1 MKPISQTKNSLV
13 FSDGTRLTY
22 GNCLVACI
30 ASILEEPIDE
40 IPNIY
45 TFYNLGVKH
54 DNVEHDVWF
63 QVINQWLILKYN
75 KCFKVHN
82 KDVPTV
88 QPYVIM
94 RGLSK
99 RSRPHCVI
107 YKNDDGLL
115 KPCFDPH
122 PTMEYLSQ
130 EQYYFTIEEC
140 MTSSL

>member
-1 MKPISQTKNSLV
+1 MKPISQTKNSLF

-75 KCFKVHN
+75 K
-82 KDVPTV
+82 
-88 QPYVIM
+88 
-94 RGLSK
+94 
-99 RSRPHCVI
+99 
-107 YKNDDGLL
+107 
-115 KPCFDPH
+115 
-122 PTMEYLSQ
+122 
-130 EQYYFTIEEC
+130 
-140 MTSSL
+140 

>member
-1 MKPISQTKNSLV
+1 MKPISQTKNSLF

-82 KDVPTV
+82 KDVLTKEE
-88 QPYVIM
+88 YVIM
-94 RGLSK
+94 RGASQRGK
-99 RSRPHCVI
+99 PHCCI
-107 YKNDDGLL
+107 FKNEDGTFL
-115 KPCFDPH
+115 PHFDPH
-122 PTMEYLSQ
+122 PTLQYLKQ
-130 EQYYFTIEEC
+130 NHYYYTIE
-140 MTSSL
+140 SKYNIYI